1 MKHALIITTLS
12 RQVYMFQ
19 QVNIKCLKDLGYT
32 VHVACNYNDYSSRL
46 HEVEVIRHQIDFDRN
61 PLSIKNISA
70 QKQLKKLL
78 SAYEFEII
86 HVNAPT
92 AGFYGRIFS
101 KNKTKKLI
109 YTAHGFHFFRGSS
122 FYSKIFLI
130 IEKLLSKFT
139 DDIITINKEDYEA
152 LIEHKFYMER
162 RHLINGIGVNE
173 SKFAPISPV
182 EKMDLRKNYGFSET
196 DYLLIFVG
204 ELSRGKN
211 QLTLLKIVKEIE
223 DSNLKL
229 ILAGDGEIKNELQ
242 NFIDSN
248 RLNERIFLLGYRDDI
263 PNLLHI
269 SDLAVSASVREGLP
283 VNIIEAMMVG
293 LPIIVNGCRGNKDL
307 VNKNGFV
314 INDNNIVQW
323 IESINLIKNNENL
336 SNYFSKNSIRESKKY
351 TSSTVYKQLL
361 KVYSHTSN
369 IIEE

>member
-1 MKHALIITTLS
+1 
-12 RQVYMFQ
+12 
-19 QVNIKCLKDLGYT
+19 
-32 VHVACNYNDYSSRL
+32 
-46 HEVEVIRHQIDFDRN
+46 
-61 PLSIKNISA
+61 
-70 QKQLKKLL
+70 
-78 SAYEFEII
+78 
-86 HVNAPT
+86 
-92 AGFYGRIFS
+92 
-101 KNKTKKLI
+101 
-109 YTAHGFHFFRGSS
+109 
-122 FYSKIFLI
+122 
-130 IEKLLSKFT
+130 
-139 DDIITINKEDYEA
+139 
-152 LIEHKFYMER
+152 
-162 RHLINGIGVNE
+162 VNE

-323 IESINLIKNNENL
+323 IESINLIKN
-336 SNYFSKNSIRESKKY
+336 
-351 TSSTVYKQLL
+351 
-361 KVYSHTSN
+361 
-369 IIEE
+369 